1 MAFPALP
8 GRIFAW
14 SGALVAGLL
23 AVVFLH
29 GDALELAMRGLG
41 VMVGLVAGV
50 EVLRLPAGRSP
61 RERRGWQLL
70 GGAMLL
76 WVTGI
81 GIQGLQVAMGVDIGA
96 VRHAGHFG
104 DFFLVS
110 SGLLCLVGLG
120 ILPMKQENTIDRR
133 ISFLDLLIAA
143 GSAGSLYAS
152 LVVPAVFHH
161 SSATSMVGTMLTVGY
176 PVLEFLL
183 LFRAVDLAVRGP
195 EHPGALHSYRFFA
208 AAFGVLIIGDVA
220 LDLLLLEHGSSRI
233 YIHLNNLLFAWLC
246 LVGGALNGKGGAVV
260 SHPSSL
266 AAALRESLI
275 PLVWVALP
283 GLTVSWLLAA
293 GVSMPLTVL
302 IPALAVLS
310 ALVVVR
316 QYLALHRLR
325 SSFQTGLLA
334 SVLPLSMGLMLLTIL
349 GASLAIARQATD
361 HASERIRGEARR
373 VALQLQRMH
382 ELDLL
387 DGDIAPQ
394 AGLLSRLRE
403 SDGTDIHVLGSGGD
417 LLAWDRASTAAR
429 PSEAHLAPA
438 RGMASDT
445 SWTEIDE
452 RSGSDIL
459 FAARPVDGTDWVVVL
474 SEPARTALASAR
486 TRVLVLG
493 LFFLGAA
500 ALLVWGIVWRARA
513 LVEPIERAAG
523 AMESIARGN
532 LEARSGI
539 RGTDEVGRLGLS
551 MDRMAERLEAMIR
564 DSERLARAAQAASRA
579 KGQFLAN
586 MSHEIRTPLNGI
598 TGMAELLSESDL
610 PPEPAHWARTL
621 VASAESLRSLV
632 GDILDL
638 SKIEAEGVVL
648 ESVDFDPSR
657 LLAEVVELF
666 QPRARA
672 GLLVLE
678 SRWEGP
684 ADVELSADSARI
696 RQILSNLVSNAVKF
710 TAEGGVSLVG
720 TLVRSGTQDRVEI
733 RVRDTGTGIP
743 EASRDRI
750 WDAFAQA
757 DETTTRRFGGTGLGL
772 TISRRLATQMG
783 GALELAWSEVGEGSE
798 FLLSLP
804 VRVRHLPPGGSSG
817 GSTSDS
823 ADPPVLE
830 GTDVL
835 VVEDNHVNRQVMRG
849 LLSRLGCRCR
859 EAEDGRTAVDILVAE
874 TFDVVFMDVHM
885 PVLDGIEATR
895 ELRRLGYHGHIIAL
909 TASAS
914 VEERDRCLAAGMDGF
929 LTKPVRKTELRETIL
944 ELLHRA

>member
-1 MAFPALP
+1 
-8 GRIFAW
+8 
-14 SGALVAGLL
+14 
-23 AVVFLH
+23 
-29 GDALELAMRGLG
+29 MRGLG
-41 VMVGLVAGV
+41 SLVGLVAAF
-50 EVLRLPAGRSP
+50 EVFRIPPGRSLW
-61 RERRGWQLL
+61 ERRGWRLL
-70 GGAMLL
+70 GAAMVL
-76 WVTGI
+76 WVVGV
-81 GIQGLQVAMGVDIGA
+81 GIQGIQVALGMGIGA
-96 VRHAGHFG
+96 TRHAGHLG
-104 DFFLVS
+104 DSFLVA

-120 ILPMKQENTIDRR
+120 ILPMRQENTIDRR
-133 ISFLDLLIAA
+133 ISLLDLLIAA

-152 LVVPAVFHH
+152 LVVPTVFHRTL
-161 SSATSMVGTMLTVGY
+161 SSSLVETMLSVGY

-195 EHPGALHSYRFFA
+195 EHPGAVYSYRFFA
-208 AAFGVLIIGDVA
+208 AAFGVLIVGDVA
-220 LDLLLLEHGSSRI
+220 LDLLVLEYGPSRI
-233 YIHLNNLLFAWLC
+233 YIHLNNLAFAWLC
-246 LVGGALNGKGGAVV
+246 LAGGALNGA
-260 SHPSSL
+260 SQTSPSPSSSL
-266 AAALRESLI
+266 TAALRESLM
-275 PLVWVALP
+275 PLMWIALP

-302 IPALAVLS
+302 VPALAVLS
-310 ALVVVR
+310 ALVVLR

-349 GASLAIARQATD
+349 GSSFGIARQATD
-361 HASERIRGEARR
+361 HAAERIRGEARR
-373 VALQLQRMH
+373 VALQLQRMR

-387 DGDIAPQ
+387 DRDAPPQ

-403 SDGTDIHVLGSGGD
+403 DEGIDIHVLDTEGG
-417 LLAWDRASTAAR
+417 LLAWDRATTVAR
-429 PSEAHLAPA
+429 PREALLAPA
-438 RGMASDT
+438 RGIVAET

-459 FAARPVDGTDWVVVL
+459 FAARPVEGTDWVVAL
-474 SEPARTALASAR
+474 SVPARTALASAR
-486 TRVLVLG
+486 ARVLMLG

-523 AMESIARGN
+523 TMESIARGN

-598 TGMAELLSESDL
+598 TGMAELLSEADL
-610 PPEPAHWARTL
+610 PPESAHWARTL

-648 ESVDFDPSR
+648 ESVDFDPAR
-657 LLAEVVELF
+657 LLAEVVDLF

-684 ADVELSADSARI
+684 ADIELTADSARI
-696 RQILSNLVSNAVKF
+696 RQILSNLVANAVKF
-710 TAEGGVSLVG
+710 TAEGGVTLVG
-720 TLVRSGTQDRVEI
+720 TLVQAGPQERIEI
-733 RVRDTGTGIP
+733 RVRDTGTGIL
-743 EASRDRI
+743 ESSRDRI

-772 TISRRLATQMG
+772 TISRRLAVQMG
-783 GALELAWSEVGEGSE
+783 GALELSWSEVGEGSE

-804 VRVRHLPPGGSSG
+804 VRVRQLPVGGSSG
-817 GSTSDS
+817 GSTTDAS
-823 ADPPVLE
+823 DPPVLE
-830 GTDVL
+830 GTDIL
-835 VVEDNHVNRQVMRG
+835 VVEDNNVNRQVMRG

-895 ELRRLGYHGHIIAL
+895 ELRRRGYHGHIIAL

-914 VEERDRCLAAGMDGF
+914 TEERDRCLAAGMDGF